1 MRKNYFNNP
10 ISKTFMQAFPKF
22 KNEDPDDTALYFW
35 ETWQNSPFYMAD
47 LTEDDL
53 KDIYNHLLAAYYN
66 WNFVYTDDI
75 GIALNVMHLIHDYYP
90 NVKIRLDLVQQMR
103 DLNLEEFAKSGIMI
117 DSQGQN
123 PKIKTQM
130 DELIDL
136 VDSQNAS
143 FQIKSQEQTLKAKF
157 MALYDGVMDE
167 FINRFQPLFVKL
179 YAGVTSYIYENP
191 IEEGEEE

>member
-22 KNEDPDDTALYFW
+22 KNDDPDDTALYFW
-35 ETWQNSPFYMAD
+35 ETWQNSPFYMQD
-47 LTEDDL
+47 LTEADL
-53 KDIYNHLLAAYYN
+53 QDIYNHLLAAYYN

-103 DLNLEEFAKSGIMI
+103 NLSLNEFAKSGIMI

-123 PKIKTQM
+123 PKIQTQM
-130 DELIDL
+130 DELIGL

-167 FINRFQPLFVKL
+167 FTNRFQPLFVKL